1 MGRKKLVTLMLAATM
16 AVLLLGNGPAGAETF
31 RLTFGSVY
39 PLKAGVWN
47 ILTKDFLAAEITK
60 RVAAQTGHE
69 IKWTFAYAGAVAKH
83 GEVLE
88 AVQKGLLDVGL
99 ITTPFEPAKL
109 FLHSLGYYVPFAS
122 VDTVLVNK
130 ITNQLFDEVPYL
142 REVYEKEY
150 GQKLLAPAVIDSYHM
165 ITKFPWQKLADFQGH
180 KIAGAGANLEWIKAC
195 GAVPVQSNLAEAYT
209 SLQTGVYEGWIMIV
223 DATLSYKLYEPAPY
237 YTFCDFGSN
246 PATNITINHAKFNS
260 LPKEVQA
267 IIVQVGREYSEEV
280 AKGLLKVREQN
291 IQKMKDL
298 KINLATVPWDQKVA
312 WAKAMP
318 DQPNERAKEA
328 ESKGLP
334 GIKVM
339 GRYIELM
346 EQGGHKFPRAWKVEG
361 YSGL

>member
-1 MGRKKLVTLMLAATM
+1 MGWKKLITLILTATM
-16 AVLLLGNGPAGAETF
+16 VLFLLGGPAGAETF

-39 PLKAGVWN
+39 PLKAGIWN
-47 ILTKDFLAAEITK
+47 TLTKDYLAAEISK
-60 RVAAQTGHE
+60 RVAEKTDHE
-69 IKWTFAYAGAVAKH
+69 VKWNYAYAGAVAKH

-88 AVQKGLLDVGL
+88 AVQKGLLDVGM

-122 VDTVLVNK
+122 VDTVLINK
-130 ITNQLFDEVPYL
+130 ITNQLYNEVPYL
-142 REVYEKEY
+142 KEVYEKEY
-150 GQKLLAPAVIDSYHM
+150 NQKLLAPMVIDSYHV
-165 ITKFPWQKLADFQGH
+165 ITKFPWQKMADFQGH

-223 DATLSYKLYEPAPY
+223 DATLAYKLYEPAPY
-237 YTFCDFGSN
+237 YTFCDFGAN
-246 PATNITINHAKFNS
+246 PAGNITINLKKFNS
-260 LPKEVQA
+260 MPKEVQE
-267 IIVQVGREYSEEV
+267 IILQVAKEYSEEV
-280 AKGLLKVREQN
+280 AKGLLQVRERN

-298 KINLATVPWDQKVA
+298 KINLSTVPWDQKVA
-312 WAKAMP
+312 WAQAMP
-318 DQPNERAKEA
+318 DQPNQRAKEA
-328 ESKGLP
+328 ESKGMP

-346 EQGGHKFPRAWKVEG
+346 EKGGHKFPRAWKIEG